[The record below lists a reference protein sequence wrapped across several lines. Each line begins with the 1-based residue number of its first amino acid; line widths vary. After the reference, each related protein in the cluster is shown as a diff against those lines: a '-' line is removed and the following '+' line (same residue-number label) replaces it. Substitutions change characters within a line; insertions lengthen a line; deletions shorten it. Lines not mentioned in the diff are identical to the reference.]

1 MTHLLQLGPT
11 PHVSTPT
18 HSPQSY
24 KSNNTESH
32 SGGQSPHDPSPLNS
46 VALGVQTLIHEHRV
60 KPQASF
66 DMLIYLLFLCGV
78 SPALLPI
85 FKLDCS
91 FSYCWVLRVLCI
103 FWRAVFHHICLWQI
117 FSPSLWI
124 IFFSWCLWF
133 QKFLPLPFFFF
144 FYSLEV
150 HLFVT

>member
-91 FSYCWVLRVLCI
+91 FSYCWVLRAPSI
-103 FWRAVFHHICLWQI
+103 FWIIVLYQICLCLFGDTGDGTQWPITELQPQLKYLFANI
-117 FSPSLWI
+117 FLPSLW
-124 IFFSWCLWF
+124 LVGP
-133 QKFLPLPFFFF
+133 KF
-144 FYSLEV
+144 
-150 HLFVT
+150 